1 MKTRDRLT
9 RAYDEARVVPFDD
22 TSRFVFLTDAHRGDG
37 SMSDEF
43 AKNKDIFNA
52 ALDHYFVQGFTLVEA
67 GDNDDLWEYPHVRN
81 IVAAHGPTFWRL
93 SAFHR
98 ERRYFRLYG
107 NHDVQLR
114 DPDYVRDQFS
124 HAFNSVTGHE
134 EELLP
139 GLQVLDA
146 LLFRH
151 AATRQEILLVHGHQ
165 GDFSNDQNWRMTMWI
180 FRGFWKHLHAFGIR
194 SPSSPVKNNQKRH
207 KVERNFVKWI
217 RLHHVALICG
227 HTHRW
232 KFPNGDDLP
241 YFNTGACSFP
251 GYVTG
256 LELADG
262 SLTLV
267 RWHVEPDEAGY
278 LRVARRIM
286 AGPRP
291 VGDFDLRG

>member
-9 RAYDEARVVPFDD
+9 QAYDEARVVPFDD
-22 TSRFVFLTDAHRGDG
+22 ASRFVFLTDAHRGDG
-37 SMSDEF
+37 SMADEF
-43 AKNKDIFNA
+43 QKNKDIFNA
-52 ALDHYFVQGFTLVEA
+52 ALDHYFAEGYTLVEA

-81 IVAAHGPTFWRL
+81 IVSAHGRTFERIR
-93 SAFHR
+93 AFHR

-114 DPDYVRDQFS
+114 DADYVRDQFT
-124 HAFNSVTGHE
+124 HAFNSVTGQE

-151 AATRQEILLVHGHQ
+151 GDTRQEILLVHGHQ

-194 SPSSPVKNNQKRH
+194 SPSSPVKNNLKRH

-232 KFPNGDDLP
+232 KFPTGDDLP

-251 GYVTG
+251 GYITG

-262 SLTLV
+262 TLALV
-267 RWHVEPDEAGY
+267 RWHVEPDDGGY
-278 LRVARRIM
+278 LRVVRRVV